1 MSDFTDA
8 REAMIN
14 GQLRP
19 NKIVDAAVL
28 SAIRAVPRELFVPKA
43 KRAMAYVDEDI
54 EVLPGRW
61 LMEPVV
67 FGRLIEAADISAS
80 DAVLDIGCLH
90 GYSAAV
96 FAQLANVVVGVED
109 DAGVVERANEMLTEL
124 GLGTAAVVENTLVD
138 GYDKEAPFDVVFI
151 GGAVERIPRAIVDQ
165 LAEGGRLIT
174 VQVKN
179 GVGRCVLGKKVAGV
193 FGLSAFMDA
202 QVPLLDA
209 FSLPDTFSF

>member
-1 MSDFTDA
+1 MSEFKTA

-19 NKIVDAAVL
+19 NKIVDPRVIGAF
-28 SAIRAVPRELFVPKA
+28 RAVPREVFVPKA

-67 FGRLIEAADISAS
+67 FGRLLDAAEISAS
-80 DAVLDIGCLH
+80 DAVLDIGCLQ
-90 GYSAAV
+90 GYSTAV
-96 FAQLANVVVGVED
+96 FAHLANVVVGVEED
-109 DAGVVERANEMLTEL
+109 EDVVVRANEMLTEL
-124 GLGTAAVVENTLVD
+124 GLGTAAVVQNALSS
-138 GYDKEAPFDVVFI
+138 GYPKEAPFDVIFI
-151 GGAVERIPRAIVDQ
+151 GGAVERIPHALIDQ

-174 VQVKN
+174 VQLKN
-179 GVGRCVLGKKVAGV
+179 GVGRAVLGKKVAGV

-209 FSLPDTFSF
+209 FSLPDTFTF